1 LLSTFFGIAVTACVP
16 DATGSTGTDEATA
29 SGPTGTGDPAA
40 GAANPSDH
48 KSLLAQPVAEQA
60 ASRQQMDNPPVVYDK
75 NGKMRVAPMPAGKA
89 DPAGSVTN
97 LNPANR
103 ATYVVGGTDL
113 VYYYYLEVPLPSYM
127 TDADGGTIRFIM
139 QHEIDG
145 YDQVRI
151 IDEHI
156 GTEYNDNTYGARGR
170 FPGRSGW
177 TRQSGGGEWSW
188 ILGDGTAHNLAT
200 PWDWA
205 FITDYRW
212 GQGNSVLPGDY
223 IRIYTHPHVTARV
236 VFMD

>member
-1 LLSTFFGIAVTACVP
+1 MMKSYSLVLLSTFFGIAATACVP
-16 DATGSTGTDEATA
+16 DAGTDEAA
-29 SGPTGTGDPAA
+29 PSGTDDSAA
-40 GAANPSDH
+40 GIANPSDH
-48 KSLLAQPVAEQA
+48 KFLLAQPVAEQA
-60 ASRQQMDNPPVVYDK
+60 ASRRQLDNPPVVYDK
-75 NGKMRVAPMPAGKA
+75 NGKIRVAPMPAVNA
-89 DPAGSVTN
+89 DPVTS

-103 ATYVVGGTDL
+103 AMHVVGGTDL
-113 VYYYYLEVPLPSYM
+113 VYYYYVEVPLPSYV
-127 TDADGGTIRFIM
+127 TDADGGTIRFVM

-151 IDEHI
+151 VDEHI
-156 GTEYNDNTYGARGR
+156 GTEYVDNTYGARGR
-170 FPGRSGW
+170 FPGRYGW

-212 GQGNSVLPGDY
+212 GEGNSVLPGDT

-236 VFMD
+236 IFMD